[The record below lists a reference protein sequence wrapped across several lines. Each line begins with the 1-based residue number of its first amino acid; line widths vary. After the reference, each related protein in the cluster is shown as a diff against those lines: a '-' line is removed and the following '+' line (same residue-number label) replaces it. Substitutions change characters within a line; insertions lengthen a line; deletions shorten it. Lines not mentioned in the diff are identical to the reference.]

1 MGTESEQT
9 FFQRRHREEG
19 KMFNIADYQV
29 NSNQNHSKIFTPMTI
44 IKKIRNN
51 KCWRGRGGKGT
62 LLHSLWVQSYGKQYG
77 DFSKNYEQ
85 NYHIIQLFYFRV
97 FI

>member
-1 MGTESEQT
+1 MTTKKKQLGEKWVQNQNRHFSKEDTEK
-9 FFQRRHREEG
+9 RERCSIS
-19 KMFNIADYQV
+19 FLIIPDYQV

-51 KCWRGRGGKGT
+51 KCWRGCGGKGT

-77 DFSKNYEQ
+77 DFSKNYE
-85 NYHIIQLFYFRV
+85 
-97 FI
+97 